1 MGEFDPQL
9 VALYKVKIQNAQM
22 RIQTRMELGK
32 VPSTPVKAPRRD
44 ELSATQNRDK
54 EKPGGK
60 KEARGQGE
68 AERGQGEADP
78 TFLF

>member
-1 MGEFDPQL
+1 MGEFDSDPQL

-22 RIQTRMELGK
+22 RIQIRMELGK

-44 ELSATQNRDK
+44 ELSTTQNRDE

-60 KEARGQGE
+60 KKLGGKE
-68 AERGQGEADP
+68 
-78 TFLF
+78 F